1 MTKERQG
8 TGFSVLAARW
18 NESLKDF
25 FFPAM
30 ITITILSVRM
40 SQVGFTL
47 DAWAWCLSTLFDED
61 KCEHTLFSSNNARI
75 RARPCTGALSLFAHC
90 FKNSI

>member
-25 FFPAM
+25 FFSCHDYYYYF
-30 ITITILSVRM
+30 ICSDVLGRVYT
-40 SQVGFTL
+40 
-47 DAWAWCLSTLFDED
+47 
-61 KCEHTLFSSNNARI
+61 
-75 RARPCTGALSLFAHC
+75 
-90 FKNSI
+90 